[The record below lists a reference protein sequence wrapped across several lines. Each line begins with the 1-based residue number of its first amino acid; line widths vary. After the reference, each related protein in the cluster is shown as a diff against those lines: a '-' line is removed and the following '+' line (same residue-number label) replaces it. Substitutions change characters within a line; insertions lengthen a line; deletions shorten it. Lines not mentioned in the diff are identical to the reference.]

1 MRTGSRLLRLDLRYK
16 IFCGGG
22 GEKEEGEVETQEKKE
37 IQKGKDLR
45 DMKSYAAAGSSIR
58 KVWMIRGM
66 PALTES
72 SSPNSLHHLISLAQQ
87 QYAPTIN
94 R

>member
-1 MRTGSRLLRLDLRYK
+1 
-16 IFCGGG
+16 
-22 GEKEEGEVETQEKKE
+22 
-37 IQKGKDLR
+37 
-45 DMKSYAAAGSSIR
+45 MKSYAAAGSSIR